1 MRVISWLLDLLFP
14 PKCVFCGHLLKDRES
29 DMCAD
34 CRTSLPRTEGD
45 IGQITFCKKAYSLFY
60 YEKQV
65 PDSIRRYK
73 FAGRSNYASAYGR
86 LLAMEILRKQIPFD
100 VLTFVPVSA
109 KRRRKRGYDQ
119 AELLAKAVAKELKVP
134 VCRCLL
140 KRRDNRAQSSLAD
153 SSERSANVRGVY
165 RGYRAERYTGKKLLL
180 IDDVLTTGATV
191 SECCNVLRLSGAS
204 EVRCLTV
211 AAARKIFK

>member
-14 PKCVFCGHLLKDRES
+14 PKCVFCQQLLKDREL
-29 DMCAD
+29 DMCAA
-34 CRTSLPRTEGD
+34 CRTSLPRTEGE
-45 IGQITFCKKAYSLFY
+45 ISQITFCKKAYSLFY

-65 PDSIRRYK
+65 PDSILRYK
-73 FAGRSNYASAYGR
+73 FGGRSNYASAYGR

-119 AELLAKAVAKELKVP
+119 AELLAKAVAKELNVP
-134 VCRCLL
+134 VCRCLR

-165 RGYRAERYTGKKLLL
+165 RGYRTEQYTGKKLLL
-180 IDDVLTTGATV
+180 IDDVLTTGATI